1 MKKSYIALVGR
12 PNTGKSTLFNRLA
25 GRRISIVDDTPGVT
39 RDRVIAESSWLDRPY
54 YIIDT
59 GGIEPHSTDP
69 ISIQIKKQA
78 AAAMDMADAII
89 LVVDGREG
97 PTAIDYEIA
106 DMIRKGGGKAIV
118 AVNKLDSYS
127 LHQNAYDFY
136 SLSLGDPIPVSAE
149 HGSGIGDV
157 LDAAFSLIGD
167 GGDGGEQEA
176 GAKRIAVVGKPNT
189 GKSTLINCISG
200 EERAIVS
207 EMPGTTR
214 DSIDTEFE
222 YNGERYI
229 LTDTAGLKKRSQTTD
244 AISYYASVRAAKA
257 IELSDLCIFM
267 IDATVGVTEQDMKI
281 ASQILDAKKAIV
293 IAVNKWDLI
302 EKDSKTMAEMEKAIK
317 NALYFI
323 SFAQVAFISAIDGGR
338 VSRLMDAVEAA
349 LEEYYK
355 RVSTGLINEV
365 ISMAVSMSPM
375 PTKGGRRLSIY
386 YASQVSVAPPKM
398 LLFVNDETLMT
409 KQYQRYLDGRIRSA
423 LGFYGSPIDIQLRER
438 KSSRS

>member
-1 MKKSYIALVGR
+1 
-12 PNTGKSTLFNRLA
+12 
-25 GRRISIVDDTPGVT
+25 
-39 RDRVIAESSWLDRPY
+39 
-54 YIIDT
+54 
-59 GGIEPHSTDP
+59 
-69 ISIQIKKQA
+69 
-78 AAAMDMADAII
+78 MADAII